1 MIIHIQRKAKGMRD
15 EKLNGRVNGR
25 VNGVDTVGGVNVVDG
40 TTLMQIHNGPAKA
53 IKVVKLI
60 RAMIV

>member
-1 MIIHIQRKAKGMRD
+1 VIIHVQRKAKDIKD
-15 EKLNGRVNGR
+15 ERVNGRANGRVNGR
-25 VNGVDTVGGVNVVDG
+25 VDGKTIVDG
-40 TTLMQIHNGPAKA
+40 TTVMNIQNGPAKA